1 MKADGVVV
9 VVNRNIVPKEAKPWS
24 ITIGDPYVE
33 IAIVVPVG
41 GYQSSAIVRKVY
53 S

>member
-1 MKADGVVV
+1 LKADGEVV